1 MIRARLAA
9 MIISLS
15 LLLAGIALSPNS
27 GHTAPWISGSETFAS
42 DWVAKVEQELLKK
55 EYRYLFANDPRTP
68 QATIL
73 RLLNRAAEAHAAHN
87 EVMAKDLANEA
98 IDVLREG
105 IRKHYYSEE
114 DVEPLLK
121 HIREQIPIKMS

>member
-1 MIRARLAA
+1 
-9 MIISLS
+9 
-15 LLLAGIALSPNS
+15 
-27 GHTAPWISGSETFAS
+27 
-42 DWVAKVEQELLKK
+42 
-55 EYRYLFANDPRTP
+55 
-68 QATIL
+68 
-73 RLLNRAAEAHAAHN
+73 
-87 EVMAKDLANEA
+87 MAKDLANEA